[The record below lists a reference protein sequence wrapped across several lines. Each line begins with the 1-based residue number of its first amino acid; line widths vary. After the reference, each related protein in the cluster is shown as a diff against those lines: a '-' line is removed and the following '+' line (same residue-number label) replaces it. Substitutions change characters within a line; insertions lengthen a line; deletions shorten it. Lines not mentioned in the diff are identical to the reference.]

1 MVRTAI
7 SGLPMHVSI
16 AHFSFNIDIN
26 LIASR
31 YCWSTAAATRKKS
44 KIISSVTRNVGG
56 IIRMVMGSIISV
68 IIGSILYRI
77 IKSSC
82 LSRCVNW
89 KFILLFLFLIC
100 CLFWSDCFQDDVII
114 KSQCMATEKADTDW
128 YLTIVYLCRC
138 LATQKHKVITE
149 RENNSHSRI
158 GGNHKLTNMT
168 WSVLVDWTDFGIS
181 CGIF

>member
-77 IKSSC
+77 IKSSY

-89 KFILLFLFLIC
+89 KFILLFVSSYAACVRVTVSKMML
-100 CLFWSDCFQDDVII
+100 S
-114 KSQCMATEKADTDW
+114 SQFSVW
-128 YLTIVYLCRC
+128 P
-138 LATQKHKVITE
+138 QKGRHWLVF
-149 RENNSHSRI
+149 NNCV
-158 GGNHKLTNMT
+158 
-168 WSVLVDWTDFGIS
+168 SV
-181 CGIF
+181 